1 MRETKV
7 LFGAG
12 KDRYGIPLTG
22 VNLRL
27 TQIARYASDKFGG
40 YTLYWHDGGW
50 IGPDGRP
57 LEERGFTVSV
67 LGAVL
72 PEAETA
78 FARKVREAFSQG
90 TVVLIRSTGEAE
102 FIEE

>member
-12 KDRYGIPLTG
+12 RDRYGLPLTG

-40 YTLYWHDGGW
+40 YTLYRHNGGW
-50 IGPDGRP
+50 IGPDGRL
-57 LEERGFTVSV
+57 LEERGFTVSI
-67 LGAVL
+67 LSDVL

-78 FARKVREAFSQG
+78 FARKVREAFSQAS
-90 TVVLIRSTGEAE
+90 VVLIRGTGEAE
-102 FIEE
+102 IIRG